1 MKKHMLIGK
10 TKDKMSNKKSFLN
23 NNFNHYI
30 KNLNNVQKLDVL
42 DSESFFSLNMK
53 CTNQKFETQKIHL
66 NKLENK

>member
-42 DSESFFSLNMK
+42 DWESFFSLNMK

>member
-1 MKKHMLIGK
+1 MKKHLLIGK

-42 DSESFFSLNMK
+42 DSESFFNLNMK